1 MIDFILFCIVCVIF
15 LSGVQ
20 VGAWFGGIPQ
30 WIRWI
35 ADRLEVALRKAKPT
49 DINKDQK

>member
-1 MIDFILFCIVCVIF
+1 MIDFLLFMLFCVVF

-20 VGAWFGGIPQ
+20 VGAWFGGIPA

-35 ADRLEVALRKAKPT
+35 ADQLEVALKKAKPD
-49 DINKDQK
+49 DIEKK

>member
-1 MIDFILFCIVCVIF
+1 MLDFLLFILFCVVF

-35 ADRLEVALRKAKPT
+35 ADKLEAALKDAKP
-49 DINKDQK
+49 K

>member
-1 MIDFILFCIVCVIF
+1 MIDFILFCIVIVIF

-35 ADRLEVALRKAKPT
+35 ADRLESALKKAKP
-49 DINKDQK
+49 DDAPK

>member
-1 MIDFILFCIVCVIF
+1 MVDFILFLIVCIIF

-35 ADRLEVALRKAKPT
+35 ADRLEVALKKANP
-49 DINKDQK
+49 KDPPQ